1 MNKEHYQKNAR
12 PISMF
17 AELFFSLLTHTS
29 KMIVQII
36 LLQSLSV
43 QGGIA
48 GPGAFEILALP

>member
-1 MNKEHYQKNAR
+1 
-12 PISMF
+12 MF

-36 LLQSLSV
+36 LLKSLSV

-48 GPGAFEILALP
+48 GPGAFEIQALP